1 MNGSASG
8 LIFGFFSSCFSA
20 SWENLVHGTRGEYL
34 SAFRRKTTPWSS
46 YEITSPVTDVPS
58 VKGNVSAPTA
68 TNSPQSQRP
77 RIVQKLLRTK
87 NFYKMQTRRER
98 KFSSKR
104 GGRVAG

>member
-8 LIFGFFSSCFSA
+8 LILGLFASCLSA
-20 SWENLVHGTRGEYL
+20 SWENFVHGTRWEYL
-34 SAFRRKTTPWSS
+34 STSSRKTTPLSL

-77 RIVQKLLRTK
+77 KIVKKILRTE
-87 NFYKMQTRRER
+87 NF
-98 KFSSKR
+98 
-104 GGRVAG
+104 